1 MLTFHFQTSWTGYL
15 SLAHTAIFLM
25 FLLLFMCYG
34 KYEHSLIPTKALEAM
49 FLQLSAIPDNRIW
62 SILFIHNC
70 NFCTWYSHFFPR
82 LTQLWAKFFFLNEK
96 LGISN
101 CMDIKICF

>member
-25 FLLLFMCYG
+25 FLLLFMHYD
-34 KYEHSLIPTKALEAM
+34 KYEHSLISTKGLKAM
-49 FLQLSAIPDNRIW
+49 FLQLLAILDNRIW
-62 SILFIHNC
+62 SILFIYNW
-70 NFCTWYSHFFPR
+70 NFCTWYSYFFLR
-82 LTQLWAKFFFLNEK
+82 LTQLWAKFFFLDKK

-101 CMDIKICF
+101 CIDIKICV